1 MNLISYAQNN
11 EDILIWRA
19 LRHLPTGFY
28 VDVGANDPS
37 EDSVTRLFYD
47 RGWRGINVEPSPEYF
62 ERLARDRTRDI
73 NLSVAVGNHD
83 GIATFF
89 ENATRGWSTSDQR
102 VGAYYVAQ
110 GQAKVLA
117 VEQRTLDAIL
127 QQHGED
133 EIHFLKI
140 DVEGAEAAVLQGL
153 DLTRR
158 RPWVIVVEAID
169 PVTHRPRTD
178 EWEPR
183 LLASSYD
190 CVYFDG
196 LNRFYLAHEHRDLA
210 NAFTCPPNIL
220 DAFRNSR
227 EFVLEQRI
235 DEAAAHRRSRE
246 LALEQRFDEA
256 VARHRS
262 RELALEQRIA
272 EVVAHH
278 RGAVV
283 EVERLR
289 AKLEKQK
296 VASRNWRRPFHF
308 LRDLGR
314 VLRRTRKGIGIARY
328 WRRPFHLLR
337 DMGRALRRKRKALD
351 GSSLYLRVT
360 AGENAVVDLPADVAI
375 AYKRLLALRSG
386 SAKKKHLIGG
396 SDRPRLA
403 YVSPFPP
410 TKSGISDYSAE
421 LLPALARHYD
431 IDVISGNR
439 DKMSVTPTGAL
450 SVIGVADFQR
460 TATLYDHVLYHL
472 GNSKY
477 HCYMLPLIERIPGV
491 VVLHDFFL
499 GHLMQYMERNLQSGV
514 WSQSLYHSHGYRGY
528 VALVRADATAEI
540 NFTYPANLDF
550 LELAQGVIVHS
561 DFSRRLAA
569 TYYRSDFAN
578 SWAVIPSLRRLPD
591 AVDRSAVR
599 LQLGFAESD
608 IVVCSFGVLG
618 PTKKNDLVVGAWDRS
633 LARYANCH
641 LVFVGEQGESTY
653 YRVLCAQIDASASRD
668 RIRVTGFVDRE
679 KYQAFLSIADIAVQL
694 RERSRGETSAAVRDC
709 MGHGIATIVNLHAT
723 MADLP
728 NNAVLMLPD
737 NLSVD
742 ELAAALSELHDDAGL
757 RGRLGQRAR
766 EYIKEYCAPVLVAD
780 LYRTAIERF
789 AEEALPIHRLDGLKR
804 TASLLP
810 KAISN
815 PAWRKEANAV
825 SNTSNSSFG
834 LRQIF
839 FDVSVVSLQDYG
851 TGIQRVV
858 KAHLLGLIDRQPQRT
873 RIEPVRLVRV
883 GDEWTYRY
891 AREYACGILNIR
903 NELGPDA
910 PITAHPGDILLVS
923 DFDPNGFS
931 SAALDGMYAR
941 LRSNGVSI
949 HVMVYDLLPI
959 LRPEFFPPGV
969 NETHNNWLQHA
980 AKESE
985 QLICISR
992 SVANDVNIWATHELS
1007 GTSPSI
1013 GWIHL
1018 GADLGAVNSS
1028 IKETQTI
1035 PDSLDR
1041 ATTFLLVGTIE
1052 PRKGHLQTL
1061 AAFDILWS
1069 KGVDVNLVFFGQ
1081 EGWKS
1086 LPDSQRRTIPQ
1097 IVSAI
1102 LRHPLLGRRLFW
1114 FANASDTT
1122 LEAIYTRS
1130 SCLLVPSEGE
1140 GFGLPLIEGAR
1151 HRLPVL
1157 ARDLAVFREIGGPH
1171 VCYFEGLSGD
1181 SLARAVED
1189 WLALFYRGE
1198 HIRSDALAWRTWSES
1213 VDMLLA
1219 ALALDAS
1226 DEIT

>member
-1 MNLISYAQNN
+1 M
-11 EDILIWRA
+11 
-19 LRHLPTGFY
+19 
-28 VDVGANDPS
+28 
-37 EDSVTRLFYD
+37 
-47 RGWRGINVEPSPEYF
+47 
-62 ERLARDRTRDI
+62 
-73 NLSVAVGNHD
+73 
-83 GIATFF
+83 
-89 ENATRGWSTSDQR
+89 
-102 VGAYYVAQ
+102 
-110 GQAKVLA
+110 
-117 VEQRTLDAIL
+117 EQR
-127 QQHGED
+127 
-133 EIHFLKI
+133 F
-140 DVEGAEAAVLQGL
+140 
-153 DLTRR
+153 
-158 RPWVIVVEAID
+158 
-169 PVTHRPRTD
+169 
-178 EWEPR
+178 
-183 LLASSYD
+183 
-190 CVYFDG
+190 
-196 LNRFYLAHEHRDLA
+196 
-210 NAFTCPPNIL
+210 
-220 DAFRNSR
+220 
-227 EFVLEQRI
+227 
-235 DEAAAHRRSRE
+235 DEAVARHRSSE
-246 LALEQRFDEA
+246 LALEQRIAEA

-337 DMGRALRRKRKALD
+337 DMGRVLRRKRKALD
-351 GSSLYLRVT
+351 DSSLYLRVT

-439 DKMSVTPTGAL
+439 DEMSVTPTGAL

-499 GHLMQYMERNLQSGV
+499 GHLMQHMEQKLQSGA

-528 VALVRADATAEI
+528 VALVASEASEEI
-540 NFTYPANLDF
+540 KFNYPANLDL
-550 LELAQGVIVHS
+550 LELAQGVVVHS

-569 TYYRSDFAN
+569 SYYSRDFAN

-591 AVDRSAVR
+591 VVDRSAVR

-608 IVVCSFGVLG
+608 IIVCSFGFLG
-618 PTKKNDLVVGAWDRS
+618 PTKKNDLIVGAWDRS
-633 LARYANCH
+633 LARNANCQ
-641 LVFVGEQGESTY
+641 LVFVGELGDSTY
-653 YRVLCAQIDASASRD
+653 TRSLRAQINASSSRD
-668 RIRVTGFVDRE
+668 RVRVTGFVDRE

-694 RERSRGETSAAVRDC
+694 REQSRGETSAAVRDC
-709 MGHGIATIVNLHAT
+709 MGHGVATIVNSHAT

-728 NNAVLMLPD
+728 NKAVLMLPD
-737 NLSVD
+737 NLSID
-742 ELAAALSELHDDAGL
+742 ELAAALNELHDDAAL
-757 RGRLGQRAR
+757 RGRLGQSAR
-766 EYIKEYCAPVLVAD
+766 EYIEEYCAPDLVAN
-780 LYRTAIERF
+780 LYRTAIENF
-789 AEEALPIHRLDGLKR
+789 AEAASPIHRLDGLKK

-810 KAISN
+810 EATSDA
-815 PAWRKEANAV
+815 AWRKAANDV
-825 SNTSNSSFG
+825 SNAGKLALG

-839 FDVSVVSLQDYG
+839 FDVSAVALHDHG

-858 KAHLLGLIDRQPQRT
+858 KAHLLGLIDRQPLGT

-883 GDEWTYRY
+883 GDEWIYRY
-891 AREYACGILNIR
+891 AREYACGILDIR

-910 PITAHPGDILLVS
+910 PIATHPGDILFVS
-923 DFDPNGFS
+923 DFDPNRFS
-931 SAALDGMYAR
+931 SAALDGLYAR

-949 HVMVYDLLPI
+949 HVMIYDLLPI

-969 NETHNNWLQHA
+969 NETHNAWLQHA
-980 AKESE
+980 AQVSE

-992 SVANDVNIWATHELS
+992 SVANDVNIWATRELAC
-1007 GTSPSI
+1007 TCPSI

-1028 IKETQTI
+1028 FMETQRL
-1035 PDSLDR
+1035 PDDLER
-1041 ATTFLLVGTIE
+1041 APTFLLVGTIE
-1052 PRKGHLQTL
+1052 PRKGHLQTI
-1061 AAFDILWS
+1061 AAFDVLWS

-1086 LPDSQRRTIPQ
+1086 LPESQRRTIPE

-1114 FANASDTT
+1114 FANAGDTT
-1122 LEAIYTRS
+1122 LEALYTRS
-1130 SCLLVPSEGE
+1130 TCLLVPSEGE

-1219 ALALDAS
+1219 AIALDAS